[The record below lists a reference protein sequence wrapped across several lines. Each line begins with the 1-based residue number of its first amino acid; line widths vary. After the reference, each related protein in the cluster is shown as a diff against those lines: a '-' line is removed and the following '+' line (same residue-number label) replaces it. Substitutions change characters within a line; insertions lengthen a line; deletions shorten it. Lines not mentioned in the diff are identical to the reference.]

1 MARTFNRYPMSVNT
15 PDKQDIKDYFFNQY
29 NWKGICEDKNYLAV
43 DQYTSADAK
52 NVYVDD
58 DGMLRSRP
66 SLKAFANTLGK
77 ILDVQLFGKLTVYYT
92 YVENDISPYKLHII
106 DGEHDTIHYFTK
118 DTKYKLIYKEGKL
131 FTFLE
136 NGLFYY
142 VEGSYQIQNANGF
155 IYIPETRVDKYGVKT
170 SVETKNA
177 LTDQEIINY
186 LYDSTTVPNYLFGKT
201 LHVEILGND
210 YTIVFDENSTL
221 VIVGEVANVTGYDK
235 KNIEVSSKG
244 AFLLYNPTTKTI
256 YYSQKGK
263 VFNVAGTTDS
273 PDDTHKPHFSKDGEL
288 IYYVGTHNYSDGS
301 SRLDLY
307 YKNVSVIGTDADTEF
322 LAYSERPGIVW
333 TKQNDIRGDR
343 LFVNSETEIAYAY
356 SYYLYNE
363 NKYMLGACFLI
374 DNVEH
379 YYTEQTGS
387 IDNNFSGDFGKLE
400 GKYAIVYSTT
410 TTPEGTGYKE
420 RLEMFVYDEAN
431 NKVLYGSGKDVP
443 MDSSYKQGAYSIR
456 IANNSCIK
464 VHALAN
470 QVEIRYNKQTITY
483 SISNDTI
490 TINISPD
497 RLIKYYDITDFG
509 LANWFN
515 PVISYDGTIFGL
527 YAKIPAL
534 YLYSSNTEVPL
545 LVYNAGTKIYTIDG
559 TNVYYYYDNK
569 ILSNNF
575 DGEINLKEYV
585 GTGYNYLLPEY
596 VADLEATYLSKD
608 KLLYISEAR
617 YDENGNFLWYLP
629 KRRMQEMDY
638 EITNIHPI
646 STTEMAI
653 FMRDAIWYSS
663 YDQSSDVHRYY
674 KSKLQVGLMKGS
686 EVITSIDGKAIIF
699 PSDRGLVALTYQDF
713 VASTEQTLSYL
724 SDNIYT
730 IFKDYVKEPVKLTAY
745 SFWIVCYKQTS
756 KQFYLY
762 DLRSASWWRFELPY
776 EPAKLYNVQDEIRAL
791 CDNKICWFNK
801 TDNDYY
807 DFEETRKMNE
817 YGLYD
822 DATLYIDWF
831 ITSQKLYL
839 GAINYVKHIVNM
851 TFNFVLDH
859 ITLDDAE
866 EKPSFVLIARNY
878 RKKFNFGNNNQEGQT
893 IQYTVDLVRTYVQR
907 MSYPKVDAFQYTI
920 KSDPESYR
928 PVPLSLA
935 SLTVKYKIG
944 GGVR

>member
-1 MARTFNRYPMSVNT
+1 MARTFNRYPMSVDT
-15 PDKQDIKDYFFNQY
+15 PDKKDIKDYFFNQY

-52 NVYVDD
+52 NVYVDSE
-58 DGMLRSRP
+58 GMLRSRP
-66 SLKAFANTLGK
+66 SLKSFTNNLGK
-77 ILDVQLFGKLTVYYT
+77 ILDVQLFGKLTVYYV
-92 YVENDISPYKLHII
+92 YVENDLYPYKLFII
-106 DGEHDTIHYFTK
+106 DGEHTTSLGDQK
-118 DTKYKLIYKEGKL
+118 DFSYKLVYKEGKL
-131 FTFLE
+131 FIFLE
-136 NGLFYY
+136 DGLRYY
-142 VEGSYQIQNANGF
+142 VEGSYDILNADGF
-155 IYIPETRVDKYGVKT
+155 IYIPETTVDKFGVQT
-170 SVETKNA
+170 SVETKNE

-235 KNIEVSSKG
+235 DNIEVSSKG
-244 AFLLYNPTTKTI
+244 AFLLFNPATQTI

-263 VFNVAGTTDS
+263 VFNVAGTTD
-273 PDDTHKPHFSKDGEL
+273 DKYHKPHFSKDGEL

-301 SRLDLY
+301 SQSDIY

-322 LAYSERPGIVW
+322 LAYSERSGIVW
-333 TKQNDIRGDR
+333 TKQVYVKDDY
-343 LFVNSETEIAYAY
+343 LFVNTETEIAYVY
-356 SYYLYNE
+356 PYQVDLS
-363 NKYMLGACFLI
+363 KYLGACFLI

-379 YYTEQTGS
+379 YTEQLGEMN
-387 IDNNFSGDFGKLE
+387 NNFSGDFGKLE
-400 GKYAIVYSTT
+400 NKYSIVYSVT
-410 TTPEGTGYKE
+410 TTPGAASY
-420 RLEMFVYDEAN
+420 LEQLRMFIYDETS
-431 NKVLYGSGKDVP
+431 NKVLYGSSSNIV
-443 MDSSYKQGAYSIR
+443 MDNTYKQGAYSIK
-456 IANNSCIK
+456 IVNNSCIK
-464 VHALAN
+464 IHTLAS
-470 QVEIRYNKQTITY
+470 QVEIRYNKQNITY
-483 SISNDTI
+483 SVSDDTI
-490 TINISPD
+490 TINVSTTF
-497 RLIKYYDITDFG
+497 IKYYNIEDFG

-515 PVISYDGTIFGL
+515 PVISDNGSIFGL
-527 YAKIPAL
+527 YSKTPSL
-534 YLYSSNTEVPL
+534 YLDNSKTEVPL
-545 LVYNAGTKIYTIDG
+545 LVYENGTKIYTING
-559 TNVYYYYDNK
+559 TNTYYYYYQNK

-575 DGEINLKEYV
+575 DGEVNLKEYI

-596 VADLEATYLSKD
+596 VADLESTYFAKG
-608 KLLYISEAR
+608 KTLYISEAR
-617 YDENGNFLWYLP
+617 YDDDGNFLWYLP
-629 KRRMQEMDY
+629 KRRTQELDY

-663 YDQSSDVHRYY
+663 YDVSSDVHRYY
-674 KSKLQVGLMKGS
+674 KSKLQVGLMKGA

-699 PSDRGLVALTYQDF
+699 PADRGLVALTYQDF

-724 SDNIYT
+724 SDAIYN
-730 IFKDYVKEPVKLTAY
+730 IFKEYVREPVKLTAY

-762 DLRSASWWRFELPY
+762 DLRTASWWLFELPY
-776 EPAKLYNVQDEIRAL
+776 APTKLYNVEDTIRAL
-791 CDNKICWFNK
+791 CNNNICWFNK

-807 DFEETRKMNE
+807 DFEETRKMNV

-822 DATLYIDWF
+822 DTTLYIDWY

-851 TFNFVLDH
+851 TFNFVLDY
-859 ITLDDAE
+859 ITTESEE

-893 IQYTVDLVRTYVQR
+893 IQYTVNLVRTYVQR

-920 KSDPESYR
+920 KSDPESYK

>member
-1 MARTFNRYPMSVNT
+1 MAKTFNRYPMSVNT

-58 DGMLRSRP
+58 EGMLRSRP
-66 SLKAFANTLGK
+66 SLKAFDNTLGK

-92 YVENDISPYKLHII
+92 YVESDLYSPYKLFIV
-106 DGEHDTIHYFTK
+106 DDEHNISLSDQK
-118 DTKYKLIYKEGKL
+118 DFAYKLVYKEGKL
-131 FTFLE
+131 FIFLE
-136 NGLFYY
+136 DGLFYY
-142 VEGSYQIQNANGF
+142 VEGSYDILNANGF
-155 IYIPETRVDKYGVKT
+155 IYIPETTVDKYGVKT

-235 KNIEVSSKG
+235 NNIEVSSKG
-244 AFLLYNPTTKTI
+244 AFLLFNPTTKTI

-273 PDDTHKPHFSKDGEL
+273 QYNKPHFSKDGEL
-288 IYYVGTHNYSDGS
+288 IYYVGTHKYSDGS
-301 SRLDLY
+301 SKSDIY

-322 LAYSERPGIVW
+322 LAYSERTGIVW
-333 TKQNDIRGDR
+333 TRQALVDDEWLIVK
-343 LFVNSETEIAYAY
+343 SETELAYV
-356 SYYLYNE
+356 YYTLFDTVHT
-363 NKYMLGACFLI
+363 LGACFLI

-379 YYTEQTGS
+379 YKEQAGEMP
-387 IDNNFSGDFGKLE
+387 NNFSGDFDKLE
-400 GKYAIVYSTT
+400 NKYTIVYSTT
-410 TTPEGTGYKE
+410 STPETTSYNE
-420 RLEMFVYDEAN
+420 RLEMFVYDETN
-431 NKVLYGSGKDVP
+431 NKVLYGSGENIS
-443 MDSSYKQGAYSIR
+443 MDNSYKQGAYSIR

-464 VHALAN
+464 VRALAT
-470 QVEIRYNKQTITY
+470 QVEIRYNTQNITY
-483 SISNDTI
+483 SINNDTI
-490 TINISPD
+490 TLNITPD
-497 RLIKYYDITDFG
+497 TFIKYYDITNFG

-534 YLYSSNTEVPL
+534 YLDSINTEVPL

-608 KLLYISEAR
+608 KRLYISEAR
-617 YDENGNFLWYLP
+617 YDEDGNFLWYLP

-762 DLRSASWWRFELPY
+762 DLRSSSWWLFELPY
-776 EPAKLYNVQDEIRAL
+776 IPTKLYNTQDEIRAL

>member
-58 DGMLRSRP
+58 DGILHSRP
-66 SLKAFANTLGK
+66 SLKAFDNTLGK
-77 ILDVQLFGKLTVYYT
+77 ILDVQLFGKLTVYYVR
-92 YVENDISPYKLHII
+92 VEDSILPYQLHIV
-106 DGEHDTIHYFTK
+106 DGERDTIHHS
-118 DTKYKLIYKEGKL
+118 DVEIKYKLIYKEGKL
-131 FTFLE
+131 FIFLE
-136 NGLFYY
+136 TGLFYY
-142 VEGSYQIQNANGF
+142 VEGYYQIQNANGF
-155 IYIPETRVDKYGVKT
+155 IYIPETTVDKYGVKT
-170 SVETKNA
+170 SVETKNV

-235 KNIEVSSKG
+235 NNIEVSSKG

-273 PDDTHKPHFSKDGEL
+273 QYNKPHFSKDGEL
-288 IYYVGTHNYSDGS
+288 IYYVGTHTYSDGS
-301 SRLDLY
+301 SKSDIY
-307 YKNVSVIGTDADTEF
+307 YKNVSVIGTESDTGF
-322 LAYSERPGIVW
+322 LAYSERTGIVW
-333 TKQNDIRGDR
+333 TRQGYVNDKY
-343 LFVNSETEIAYAY
+343 LFVNSETEIAFVY
-356 SYYLYNE
+356 SYVYN
-363 NKYMLGACFLI
+363 NSTMLSVCFLI
-374 DNVEH
+374 DNMEH
-379 YYTEQTGS
+379 IKEQAGQ

-400 GKYAIVYSTT
+400 NNYAIVYSTT
-410 TTPEGTGYKE
+410 STPGTASYLE
-420 RLEMFVYDEAN
+420 RLRMFIYDKGS
-431 NKVLYGSGKDVP
+431 NKILYGATSNITMDVLQ
-443 MDSSYKQGAYSIR
+443 KQGAYSIR
-456 IANNSCIK
+456 IGNNSCIK
-464 VHALAN
+464 IHSLAT
-470 QVEIRYNKQTITY
+470 QTEIKYYKQKITY
-483 SISNDTI
+483 SIGETEELTVNVTST
-490 TINISPD
+490 
-497 RLIKYYDITDFG
+497 LIKTYDITDFG
-509 LANWFN
+509 LENWFN

-527 YAKIPAL
+527 YAKIPSL
-534 YLYSSNTEVPL
+534 YLDSSNTEVPL

-617 YDENGNFLWYLP
+617 YDEDGNFLWYLP

-762 DLRSASWWRFELPY
+762 DLRSASWWLFELPY
-776 EPAKLYNVQDEIRAL
+776 IPTKLYNTQDEMRAL

-801 TDNDYY
+801 SDNDYY

>member
-1 MARTFNRYPMSVNT
+1 MAKTFNRYPMSVNT

-58 DGMLRSRP
+58 EGMLRSRP

-92 YVENDISPYKLHII
+92 YVENDIFPYNLHII
-106 DGEHDTIHYFTK
+106 DGEHDTIHYFDK

-155 IYIPETRVDKYGVKT
+155 IYIPETKVDKYGVKT

-273 PDDTHKPHFSKDGEL
+273 PADTHKPHFSKDGEL

-301 SRLDLY
+301 SRSDLY

-356 SYYLYNE
+356 SYYLYND
-363 NKYMLGACFLI
+363 NIYKFGACFLI

-379 YYTEQTGS
+379 YTEQTGN
-387 IDNNFSGDFGKLE
+387 IADNFSGDFGKLE

-410 TTPEGTGYKE
+410 TTGTPNFKE
-420 RLEMFVYDEAN
+420 HLEMFVYDETTD
-431 NKVLYGSGKDVP
+431 KVLYNAGKNNS

-464 VHALAN
+464 VRALAT
-470 QVEIRYNKQTITY
+470 QVGIHYNKQTITY

-490 TINISPD
+490 TITISPD
-497 RLIKYYDITDFG
+497 RLIKTYDITDFG

-534 YLYSSNTEVPL
+534 YLDSSNTEVPL
-545 LVYNAGTKIYTIDG
+545 LVYNSGTKIYTIDG

-575 DGEINLKEYV
+575 DGEVNLKEYV

-617 YDENGNFLWYLP
+617 YDEDGNFLWYLP
-629 KRRMQEMDY
+629 KRRTQEMDY

-663 YDQSSDVHRYY
+663 YDKSSDVHRYY

-730 IFKDYVKEPVKLTAY
+730 IFKEYVKEPVKLTAY

-762 DLRSASWWRFELPY
+762 DLRSASWWLFELPY
-776 EPAKLYNVQDEIRAL
+776 EPTKLYNTQDEIRAL

-801 TDNDYY
+801 SDNDYY

>member
-1 MARTFNRYPMSVNT
+1 MSRTFNRYPMSVNT

-58 DGMLRSRP
+58 EGMLRSRP

-92 YVENDISPYKLHII
+92 YVENDLFPYKLHII
-106 DGEHDTIHYFTK
+106 DGERDTIHYFDE

-131 FTFLE
+131 FIFLAI
-136 NGLFYY
+136 GLFYY

-155 IYIPETRVDKYGVKT
+155 IYIPETTVDKYGVKT

-235 KNIEVSSKG
+235 NNIEVSSKG
-244 AFLLYNPTTKTI
+244 SFLLFNPTTKTI

-273 PDDTHKPHFSKDGEL
+273 SYHLPHFSKDGEL
-288 IYYVGTHNYSDGS
+288 IYYVGTHTYSDGS
-301 SRLDLY
+301 SQSDIY
-307 YKNVSVIGTDADTEF
+307 YKNVSVIGTESDIGF
-322 LAYSERPGIVW
+322 LAYSERTGIVW
-333 TKQNDIRGDR
+333 TKQGYVNDKY
-343 LFVNSETEIAYAY
+343 LFVNSETEIAFVY
-356 SYYLYNE
+356 SYIYN
-363 NKYMLGACFLI
+363 NSTNLGVCFLI
-374 DNVEH
+374 DNLEH
-379 YYTEQTGS
+379 IKEQVGQ

-400 GKYAIVYSTT
+400 NNYAIVYSTT
-410 TTPEGTGYKE
+410 TTPGTASYLE
-420 RLEMFVYDEAN
+420 RLRMFIYDKGS
-431 NKVLYGSGKDVP
+431 NKILYGATSNIT
-443 MDSSYKQGAYSIR
+443 MDASQKQGAYSIR
-456 IANNSCIK
+456 IGNNSCIK
-464 VHALAN
+464 IHSLAT
-470 QVEIRYNKQTITY
+470 QTEIKYYKQKITY
-483 SISNDTI
+483 SISETDELTVNVTS
-490 TINISPD
+490 T
-497 RLIKYYDITDFG
+497 LIKTYDITDFG

-527 YAKIPAL
+527 YSKIPAL
-534 YLYSSNTEVPL
+534 YLDSSNTEVPL

-569 ILSNNF
+569 ILSNSF

-617 YDENGNFLWYLP
+617 YDEDGNFLWYLP

-663 YDQSSDVHRYY
+663 YDQSSDVHHYY

-730 IFKDYVKEPVKLTAY
+730 IFKDYAKEPVKLTAY

-762 DLRSASWWRFELPY
+762 DLRSASWWLFELPY
-776 EPAKLYNVQDEIRAL
+776 IPTKLYNTQDEIRAL

-801 TDNDYY
+801 SDNDYY

>member
-1 MARTFNRYPMSVNT
+1 MARTFNRYPMSVDT
-15 PDKQDIKDYFFNQY
+15 PDKEDIKDYFFNQY

-52 NVYVDD
+52 NVYVDSE
-58 DGMLRSRP
+58 GMLRSRP
-66 SLKAFANTLGK
+66 SLKAFTNNLGK
-77 ILDVQLFGKLTVYYT
+77 ILDVQLFGKLNVYYV
-92 YVENDISPYKLHII
+92 YKDGDMSPYQLHII
-106 DGEHDTIHYFTK
+106 DGEHDAGLNFQK
-118 DTKYKLIYKEGKL
+118 DKKYKLVYKEGKL
-131 FTFLE
+131 FIFLE
-136 NGLFYY
+136 DGLYYY
-142 VEGSYQIQNANGF
+142 VEGSYEVLNADGF
-155 IYIPETRVDKYGVKT
+155 IYIPETTVDKFGVQT
-170 SVETKNA
+170 SVETKNE
-177 LTDQEIINY
+177 LTNQEIINY

-235 KNIEVSSKG
+235 DNIEVSSNG
-244 AFLLYNPTTKTI
+244 AFLLFNPTTQTI

-263 VFNVAGTTDS
+263 VFNVVGTTDS
-273 PDDTHKPHFSKDGEL
+273 QYHKPHFSKDGEL
-288 IYYVGTHNYSDGS
+288 IYYVGTHNYADGS
-301 SRLDLY
+301 SQNDIY

-322 LAYSERPGIVW
+322 LAYSERSGMIW
-333 TKQNDIRGDR
+333 TKQVYVKDDY
-343 LFVNSETEIAYAY
+343 LFVNTETEIAYVY
-356 SYYLYNE
+356 PYQVDLS
-363 NKYMLGACFLI
+363 KYLGACFLI

-379 YYTEQTGS
+379 YTEQLGEMN
-387 IDNNFSGDFGKLE
+387 NNFSGDFGKLE
-400 GKYAIVYSTT
+400 NKYSIVYSVT
-410 TTPEGTGYKE
+410 TTPGAASY
-420 RLEMFVYDEAN
+420 LEQLRMFIYDETS
-431 NKVLYGSGKDVP
+431 NKVLYGSSSNIV
-443 MDSSYKQGAYSIR
+443 MDNTYKQGAYSIK
-456 IANNSCIK
+456 IVNNSCIK
-464 VHALAN
+464 IHTLAN
-470 QVEIRYNKQTITY
+470 QVEIRYNKQNITY
-483 SISNDTI
+483 SVSDDTI
-490 TINISPD
+490 TINVSTTF
-497 RLIKYYDITDFG
+497 IKYYNIEDIS

-515 PVISYDGTIFGL
+515 PVISDNGSIFGL
-527 YAKIPAL
+527 YSKTPSL
-534 YLYSSNTEVPL
+534 YLDNSKTEVPL
-545 LVYNAGTKIYTIDG
+545 LVYENGTKIYTING
-559 TNVYYYYDNK
+559 TSTYYYYQNK

-575 DGEINLKEYV
+575 DGEVNLKEYI

-596 VADLEATYLSKD
+596 VADLESTYFAKG
-608 KLLYISEAR
+608 KTLYISEAR
-617 YDENGNFLWYLP
+617 YDDDGNFLWYLP
-629 KRRMQEMDY
+629 KRRTQEMDY

-663 YDQSSDVHRYY
+663 YDSSSDVHRYY
-674 KSKLQVGLMKGS
+674 KSKLQVGLMKGA

-699 PSDRGLVALTYQDF
+699 PADRGLVALTYQDF

-724 SDNIYT
+724 SDAIYN
-730 IFKDYVKEPVKLTAY
+730 IFKEYVREPVKLTAY

-762 DLRSASWWRFELPY
+762 DLRTASWWLFELPY
-776 EPAKLYNVQDEIRAL
+776 APTKLYNVEDTIRAL
-791 CDNKICWFNK
+791 CNNNICWFNK

-807 DFEETRKMNE
+807 DFEETRKMNV

-822 DATLYIDWF
+822 DTTLYIDWY

-851 TFNFVLDH
+851 TFNFVLDY
-859 ITLDDAE
+859 ITTESEE

-893 IQYTVDLVRTYVQR
+893 IQYTVNLVRTYVQR

-920 KSDPESYR
+920 KSDPGSYK

>member
-58 DGMLRSRP
+58 EGMLRSRP
-66 SLKAFANTLGK
+66 SLKAFDNTLGK

-92 YVENDISPYKLHII
+92 YVENDLFPYKLHIL
-106 DGEHDTIHYFTK
+106 DGERDTIHYFDK

-131 FTFLE
+131 FIFLAI
-136 NGLFYY
+136 GLFYY

-155 IYIPETRVDKYGVKT
+155 IYIPETTVDKYGVKT

-263 VFNVAGTTDS
+263 VFNVAGTTDN
-273 PDDTHKPHFSKDGEL
+273 PADTHKPHFSKDGEL

-301 SRLDLY
+301 SRSDLY

-356 SYYLYNE
+356 SYYLYND
-363 NKYMLGACFLI
+363 NIHKFGACFLI

-379 YYTEQTGS
+379 YTEQTGS

-410 TTPEGTGYKE
+410 STPTSTNFKE
-420 RLEMFVYDEAN
+420 RLEMFVYDETTD
-431 NKVLYGSGKDVP
+431 KVLYNAGKNNS

-464 VHALAN
+464 VRALAT
-470 QVEIRYNKQTITY
+470 QVGIHYNKQTITY

-490 TINISPD
+490 TITISPD
-497 RLIKYYDITDFG
+497 RLIKFYDIDGFG
-509 LANWFN
+509 LENWFN

-534 YLYSSNTEVPL
+534 YLDSINTEVPL

-608 KLLYISEAR
+608 KTLYISEAR
-617 YDENGNFLWYLP
+617 YDEDGNFLWYLP

-730 IFKDYVKEPVKLTAY
+730 IFKEYVKEPVKLTAY

-762 DLRSASWWRFELPY
+762 DLRSASWWLFELPY
-776 EPAKLYNVQDEIRAL
+776 IPTKLYNTQDEIRAL

-801 TDNDYY
+801 SDNDYY

>member
-1 MARTFNRYPMSVNT
+1 MAKTFNRYPMSVNT

-58 DGMLRSRP
+58 EGMLRSRP

-92 YVENDISPYKLHII
+92 YVENDLYSPYKLFIV
-106 DGEHDTIHYFTK
+106 DDEHNISLSDQK
-118 DTKYKLIYKEGKL
+118 DFSYKLVYKEGKL
-131 FTFLE
+131 FIFLE
-136 NGLFYY
+136 DGLFYY
-142 VEGSYQIQNANGF
+142 VEGSYDILNANGF
-155 IYIPETRVDKYGVKT
+155 IYIPETTVDKYGVKT

-221 VIVGEVANVTGYDK
+221 VIVGEVSNVTGYDK
-235 KNIEVSSKG
+235 NNIEVSSKG
-244 AFLLYNPTTKTI
+244 AFLLFNPTTKTI

-263 VFNVAGTTDS
+263 VFNVAGTTD
-273 PDDTHKPHFSKDGEL
+273 DENHKPHFSKDGEL

-301 SRLDLY
+301 IKSDIY
-307 YKNVSVIGTDADTEF
+307 YKNVSVIGTDSDTDF
-322 LAYSERPGIVW
+322 LAYSERTGIVW
-333 TKQNDIRGDR
+333 TKQIYVKDEF
-343 LFVNSETEIAYAY
+343 LFVNSETEIAYVY
-356 SYYLYNE
+356 SHQVDLSKYL
-363 NKYMLGACFLI
+363 GSCFLI

-379 YYTEQTGS
+379 YYTEQVGR
-387 IDNNFSGDFGKLE
+387 IDDNFSGDFGKLE
-400 GKYAIVYSTT
+400 GNYAIVYSTT
-410 TTPEGTGYKE
+410 STPETTSYNE
-420 RLEMFVYDEAN
+420 RLEMFVYDETN
-431 NKVLYGSGKDVP
+431 NKVLYGSGENIS
-443 MDSSYKQGAYSIR
+443 MGNEYKQGAYSIR
-456 IANNSCIK
+456 IANNFCIK
-464 VHALAN
+464 VRALAT
-470 QVEIRYNKQTITY
+470 QVEIRYNTQNITY

-490 TINISPD
+490 TINISPNTF
-497 RLIKYYDITDFG
+497 IKYYNIENFG

-534 YLYSSNTEVPL
+534 YLDSSNTEVPL

-608 KLLYISEAR
+608 KTLYISEAR

-762 DLRSASWWRFELPY
+762 DLRSASWWLFELPY
-776 EPAKLYNVQDEIRAL
+776 IPTKLYNTQDEIRAL
-791 CDNKICWFNK
+791 CNNKICWFNK
-801 TDNDYY
+801 SDNDYY

>member
-43 DQYTSADAK
+43 DQYTSSDAK

-77 ILDVQLFGKLTVYYT
+77 ILDVQFFGKLTVYYT
-92 YVENDISPYKLHII
+92 YVENDLFPYELHII
-106 DGEHDTIHYFTK
+106 DGERDTIHYFDK

-131 FTFLE
+131 FIFLAT
-136 NGLFYY
+136 GLFYY

-155 IYIPETRVDKYGVKT
+155 IYIPETTVDKYGVKT

-235 KNIEVSSKG
+235 NNIEVSSKG
-244 AFLLYNPTTKTI
+244 AFLLFNPTTKTI
-256 YYSQKGK
+256 YYSQKGN

-273 PDDTHKPHFSKDGEL
+273 QYHLPHFSKDGEL
-288 IYYVGTHNYSDGS
+288 IYYVGIHTYSDGS
-301 SRLDLY
+301 SQLDIY
-307 YKNVSVIGTDADTEF
+307 YKNVSVIGTESDMGF
-322 LAYSERPGIVW
+322 LAYSERTGIVW
-333 TKQNDIRGDR
+333 TRQALVDDEWLIVK
-343 LFVNSETEIAYAY
+343 SETELAYV
-356 SYYLYNE
+356 YYTLFDTVHT
-363 NKYMLGACFLI
+363 LGACFLI

-379 YYTEQTGS
+379 YKEQAGS
-387 IDNNFSGDFGKLE
+387 IADNFSGDFDKLE
-400 GKYAIVYSTT
+400 GNYTIVYSTT
-410 TTPEGTGYKE
+410 GTPTMINYKE
-420 RLEMFVYDEAN
+420 HLEMFVYDEAN
-431 NKVLYGSGKDVP
+431 NKVLYGSGKNIS

-464 VHALAN
+464 VRALAT
-470 QVEIRYNKQTITY
+470 QVGIRYNTQYITY
-483 SISNDTI
+483 SINNDTI
-490 TINISPD
+490 TLNVTPD
-497 RLIKYYDITDFG
+497 TFIKYYDITDFG
-509 LANWFN
+509 LENWFN

-534 YLYSSNTEVPL
+534 YLDSSDTEVPL

-575 DGEINLKEYV
+575 DGEVNLKEYV

-617 YDENGNFLWYLP
+617 YDEDGNFLWYLP

-663 YDQSSDVHRYY
+663 YDKSSDVHRYY

-730 IFKDYVKEPVKLTAY
+730 IFKEYVKEPVKLTAY

-762 DLRSASWWRFELPY
+762 DLRSASWWLFELPY
-776 EPAKLYNVQDEIRAL
+776 APTKLYNTQDEIRAL
-791 CDNKICWFNK
+791 CNNKICWFNK
-801 TDNDYY
+801 GDNDYY

>member
-1 MARTFNRYPMSVNT
+1 MAKTFNRYPMSVNT

-43 DQYTSADAK
+43 DQYTSSDAK

-92 YVENDISPYKLHII
+92 YVESDLYSPYKLFIV
-106 DGEHDTIHYFTK
+106 DDEHNISLSDQK
-118 DTKYKLIYKEGKL
+118 DFAYKLVYKEGKL
-131 FTFLE
+131 FIFLE
-136 NGLFYY
+136 DGLFYY
-142 VEGSYQIQNANGF
+142 VEGSYDILNANGF
-155 IYIPETRVDKYGVKT
+155 IYIPETTVDKYGVKT

-235 KNIEVSSKG
+235 NNIEVSSKG
-244 AFLLYNPTTKTI
+244 AFLLFNPTTKTI

-273 PDDTHKPHFSKDGEL
+273 QYNKPHFSKDGEL
-288 IYYVGTHNYSDGS
+288 IYYVGTHKYSDGS
-301 SRLDLY
+301 SKSDIY

-322 LAYSERPGIVW
+322 LAYSERTGMVW
-333 TKQNDIRGDR
+333 TRQTLVDDEWLIVK
-343 LFVNSETEIAYAY
+343 SETELAYI
-356 SYYLYNE
+356 YYTLFDTVHT
-363 NKYMLGACFLI
+363 LGACFLI

-379 YYTEQTGS
+379 YKEQAGEMP
-387 IDNNFSGDFGKLE
+387 NNFSGDFDKLE
-400 GKYAIVYSTT
+400 GKYTIVYSTT
-410 TTPEGTGYKE
+410 STPETTNYKE

-431 NKVLYGSGKDVP
+431 DKVLYGSGKDVP
-443 MDSSYKQGAYSIR
+443 MNNEYKKGAYSIR

-464 VHALAN
+464 VRALAT
-470 QVEIRYNKQTITY
+470 QVEIRYSTQNITY
-483 SISNDTI
+483 SINNDTI
-490 TINISPD
+490 TLNVTPD
-497 RLIKYYDITDFG
+497 TFIKHYDITNFG

-534 YLYSSNTEVPL
+534 YLNSSNTEVPL
-545 LVYNAGTKIYTIDG
+545 LVYNSGTKIYTIDG

-575 DGEINLKEYV
+575 DGEVNLKEYV

-608 KLLYISEAR
+608 KRLYISEAR
-617 YDENGNFLWYLP
+617 YDEDGNFLWYLP
-629 KRRMQEMDY
+629 KRRIQEMDY

-653 FMRDAIWYSS
+653 FMRDEIWYSS

-762 DLRSASWWRFELPY
+762 DLRSASWWLFELPY
-776 EPAKLYNVQDEIRAL
+776 EPTKLYNTQDEIRAL

-801 TDNDYY
+801 SDNDYY

>member
-1 MARTFNRYPMSVNT
+1 
-15 PDKQDIKDYFFNQY
+15 
-29 NWKGICEDKNYLAV
+29 
-43 DQYTSADAK
+43 
-52 NVYVDD
+52 
-58 DGMLRSRP
+58 
-66 SLKAFANTLGK
+66 
-77 ILDVQLFGKLTVYYT
+77 
-92 YVENDISPYKLHII
+92 
-106 DGEHDTIHYFTK
+106 
-118 DTKYKLIYKEGKL
+118 
-131 FTFLE
+131 
-136 NGLFYY
+136 
-142 VEGSYQIQNANGF
+142 
-155 IYIPETRVDKYGVKT
+155 
-170 SVETKNA
+170 
-177 LTDQEIINY
+177 
-186 LYDSTTVPNYLFGKT
+186 
-201 LHVEILGND
+201 
-210 YTIVFDENSTL
+210 
-221 VIVGEVANVTGYDK
+221 
-235 KNIEVSSKG
+235 
-244 AFLLYNPTTKTI
+244 
-256 YYSQKGK
+256 
-263 VFNVAGTTDS
+263 
-273 PDDTHKPHFSKDGEL
+273 
-288 IYYVGTHNYSDGS
+288 
-301 SRLDLY
+301 
-307 YKNVSVIGTDADTEF
+307 
-322 LAYSERPGIVW
+322 
-333 TKQNDIRGDR
+333 
-343 LFVNSETEIAYAY
+343 
-356 SYYLYNE
+356 
-363 NKYMLGACFLI
+363 
-374 DNVEH
+374 
-379 YYTEQTGS
+379 
-387 IDNNFSGDFGKLE
+387 
-400 GKYAIVYSTT
+400 
-410 TTPEGTGYKE
+410 
-420 RLEMFVYDEAN
+420 
-431 NKVLYGSGKDVP
+431 
-443 MDSSYKQGAYSIR
+443 MD
-456 IANNSCIK
+456 
-464 VHALAN
+464 
-470 QVEIRYNKQTITY
+470 
-483 SISNDTI
+483 
-490 TINISPD
+490 
-497 RLIKYYDITDFG
+497 
-509 LANWFN
+509 
-515 PVISYDGTIFGL
+515 
-527 YAKIPAL
+527 
-534 YLYSSNTEVPL
+534 SSNTEVPL

-596 VADLEATYLSKD
+596 VSDLEATYLSKD

-617 YDENGNFLWYLP
+617 YDEDGNFLWYLP

-730 IFKDYVKEPVKLTAY
+730 IFKEYVKEPVKLTAY

-762 DLRSASWWRFELPY
+762 DLRSASWWLFELPY
-776 EPAKLYNVQDEIRAL
+776 IPTKLYNTQDEIRAL

-801 TDNDYY
+801 SDNDYY

-859 ITLDDAE
+859 ITLNDEE

-878 RKKFNFGNNNQEGQT
+878 RKKFNFGNNSQEGQT